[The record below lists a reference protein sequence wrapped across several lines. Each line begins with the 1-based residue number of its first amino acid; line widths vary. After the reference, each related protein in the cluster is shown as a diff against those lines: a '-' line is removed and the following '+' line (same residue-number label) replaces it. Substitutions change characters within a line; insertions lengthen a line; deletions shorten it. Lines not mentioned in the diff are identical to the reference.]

1 MMARTALSVQE
12 IVRTGLDPSYEAAN
26 TDGES
31 VANDGRTFVHVDN
44 ASGGSINVT
53 VVHPGTVDGLA
64 VADLVV
70 AVPAGEDRM
79 IAFSGA
85 VQPDGERRGE
95 VVCGFQRG
103 GVGDGGGAEGVAA
116 PSPAL
121 PRVLRQAQDARE
133 GGRALD
139 CDPARAKGSAS
150 KGKS

>member
-79 IAFSGA
+79 IGPFPARFNQTGSDAGKLYVDFSA
-85 VQPDGERRGE
+85 VAS
-95 VVCGFQRG
+95 VT
-103 GVGDGGGAEGVAA
+103 VAA
-116 PSPAL
+116 L
-121 PRVLRQAQDARE
+121 RV
-133 GGRALD
+133 
-139 CDPARAKGSAS
+139 
-150 KGKS
+150 